1 VFGDPEPRAYRL
13 RAAANAEPRPVG
25 KADSAERIGVSVVLR
40 HRATDSLKDRVAEV
54 LQAVCGHA
62 DARSGYEVRVDGSD
76 AIIGGTSAVA
86 PLWAGLIAR
95 INAAKASPVG
105 SINPAFYRHPGPR
118 GTSSTVAT
126 APLPPPP
133 GWDACSG
140 LGSPNRRKVADA
152 I

>member
-1 VFGDPEPRAYRL
+1 ME
-13 RAAANAEPRPVG
+13 
-25 KADSAERIGVSVVLR
+25 VSVVLR

-62 DARSGYEVRVDGSD
+62 DPRSEYEVRVDGSD

-105 SINPAFYRHPGPR
+105 SINPAFNRHPGPR

-126 APLPPPP
+126 AHLRPPA

-140 LGSPNRRKVADA
+140 LLQPNGRKVPDA
-152 I
+152 V